1 MFTIEVSVC
10 PFRCCRKI
18 NFQQNEQQ
26 NGTYALF
33 RRITRIQQLENP
45 TLKHSY
51 QPVQIQ
57 IHIYIYIYSCFDWMV
72 MPRALRAFR
81 HIKRLCRKIEK
92 RRLKHEQQIQPNPNW
107 VLITVKAVSS

>member
-1 MFTIEVSVC
+1 
-10 PFRCCRKI
+10 
-18 NFQQNEQQ
+18 
-26 NGTYALF
+26 
-33 RRITRIQQLENP
+33 
-45 TLKHSY
+45 
-51 QPVQIQ
+51 
-57 IHIYIYIYSCFDWMV
+57 MV